1 MILRKTIDLYETKNS
16 RHSTMIVGK
25 SNTAKSATWTVLK
38 NTMTSLTKD
47 GKPGFNV
54 VYEFPINPKA
64 LNLGELY
71 GEYNLAT
78 GEWHDG
84 VISSI
89 MRKTCSGK
97 YMYCNYNNKKKLGF
111 RRLNFVIYEVTYT
124 LLKYQNLS
132 LTLFPKYQTVILMSF
147 WCAKI

>member
-1 MILRKTIDLYETKNS
+1 
-16 RHSTMIVGK
+16 MIVGK
-25 SNTAKSATWTVLK
+25 SNTGKSATWTVLK
-38 NTMTSLTKD
+38 NTLTSLEKD

-54 VYEFPINPKA
+54 VHEYPINPKA

-89 MRKTCSGK
+89 MRKTCFGK
-97 YMYCNYNNKKKLGF
+97 SIQYY
-111 RRLNFVIYEVTYT
+111 
-124 LLKYQNLS
+124 
-132 LTLFPKYQTVILMSF
+132 
-147 WCAKI
+147 

>member
-1 MILRKTIDLYETKNS
+1 
-16 RHSTMIVGK
+16 MIVGK

-38 NTMTSLTKD
+38 NTLTSLNRD
-47 GKPGFNV
+47 GKQGFNS

-71 GEYNLAT
+71 GEYNLST

-89 MRKTCSGK
+89 MRNTCAG
-97 YMYCNYNNKKKLGF
+97 
-111 RRLNFVIYEVTYT
+111 R
-124 LLKYQNLS
+124 
-132 LTLFPKYQTVILMSF
+132 
-147 WCAKI
+147 